1 MWFGWF
7 ACENLSVGRVHH
19 KKMDIVVSMV
29 AASRNP
35 LKLQNFYSNSQIYEV
50 YHAMMQRSR

>member
-1 MWFGWF
+1 MGWF